1 MSRSTLRCVGE
12 SLSPEAILHVAD
24 SGPGVPEEALEK
36 LFEPFYRIDDSRV
49 RKTGGVGLGLAITKR
64 AVRLH
69 GGCVRALNRPEGGLL
84 VEIKL
89 PLVAQLTPVAV

>member
-1 MSRSTLRCVGE
+1 
-12 SLSPEAILHVAD
+12 
-24 SGPGVPEEALEK
+24 
-36 LFEPFYRIDDSRV
+36 
-49 RKTGGVGLGLAITKR
+49 LGLAITKR

-69 GGCVRALNRPEGGLL
+69 GGSVRALNRPGTGLL